1 MTSQLPLAAASMSTR
16 PLPSLLAASG
26 NPGPAPT
33 YGASAGSASYS
44 GYGSNGANGALGA
57 TGAQGGGLGATS
69 ALGGLGGGG
78 LGATSA
84 LGGGSAFGGG
94 SLGGGG
100 LGGNGLGNGSSNGSL
115 GGTDGGDYAPAPTS
129 PASSYYS
136 SGSAVAPSTGSYG
149 QSPSSNTPLNS
160 SPTAAYG
167 VSSLSAYG
175 GLSGAPSIKPMA
187 STPPTSAYPA
197 SSPYGQAGAYAPSGA
212 AASAAPR
219 NTQVYGQTL
228 TNWQPAAVPV
238 SPWGTSV
245 DRPAIGGGVGG
256 TETILRSDLKK
267 LKRSRLK
274 AWFYLF
280 VVLGLAGAGGYY
292 GLRHYDRLVSLADA
306 SRARESATGRELE
319 QLRRVHNETVNKMG
333 GAPAGAIGSGA
344 KAAVGPTGAAS
355 AKLADDLK
363 RVLGNTPQVAVE
375 TRGDRVVVS
384 VDGAALFSGKEVEV
398 GLGGYRTLY
407 KFGKSLKT
415 VKDRRVEITV
425 PSIEIKRAKA
435 WNLAAA
441 RAVSLGRFFT
451 DDLGFERSRVAVSAP
466 APRAAGKIVSKS
478 GVLGRVEFVLEAI

>member
-1 MTSQLPLAAASMSTR
+1 MSTR

-44 GYGSNGANGALGA
+44 GYGSNGASGGLGA
-57 TGAQGGGLGATS
+57 SGAQGGGLGATS
-69 ALGGLGGGG
+69 ALGGGGGLGGGG

-84 LGGGSAFGGG
+84 LGGGGSLGGGSAFGGG
-94 SLGGGG
+94 SG

-149 QSPSSNTPLNS
+149 QSPSANTPLNS

-187 STPPTSAYPA
+187 STPPTGAYPA

-256 TETILRSDLKK
+256 SETILRSDLKK

-274 AWFYLF
+274 AWFYMF
-280 VVLGLAGAGGYY
+280 VVLGLSGVGGYY
-292 GLRHYDRLVSLADA
+292 GLQHYQHLVELTNA
-306 SRARESATGRELE
+306 SRDREGATSRELE
-319 QLRRVHNETVNKMG
+319 QLRRVHNETVNKIG
-333 GAPAGAIGSGA
+333 GVPAGALGAGA
-344 KAAVGPTGAAS
+344 KTAVGPTGAGS

-415 VKDRRVEITV
+415 VKDRRVSITV
-425 PSIEIKRAKA
+425 PSIEIKKAKA
-435 WNLAAA
+435 WNLAAS

-466 APRAAGKIVSKS
+466 APRAAGKVVSKS